1 MTSPDAGNAAPLDAL
16 ERVPTPPPTAAGAD
30 PGVPRPRGLASTMDA
45 GPDDSADLHARF
57 FRALGDPTRIRLL
70 RLLNE
75 APGGERSVGE
85 LVAALDAPQSRVS
98 THLGCLRWCGLV
110 QTRREGKQV
119 YYRVADPRVRELL
132 ALGSAVLHDHAA
144 GVASCGMIR

>member
-1 MTSPDAGNAAPLDAL
+1 MTQSITESTESTESTERAKTKGQGIAVAVLSSDVPAAAQ
-16 ERVPTPPPTAAGAD
+16 GAQE
-30 PGVPRPRGLASTMDA
+30 A
-45 GPDDSADLHARF
+45 ADLHARF

-70 RLLNE
+70 QTLLE
-75 APGGERSVGE
+75 APTGECSVGE
-85 LVAALDAPQSRVS
+85 LVAAVDAPQSRVS

-119 YYRVADPRVRELL
+119 YYRIADPRVRELL
-132 ALGSAVLHDHAA
+132 ALGSAILHDHAA

>member
-1 MTSPDAGNAAPLDAL
+1 MGTTFPTSVGTTSSASDGAPGAAQAQVSEAELL
-16 ERVPTPPPTAAGAD
+16 
-30 PGVPRPRGLASTMDA
+30 
-45 GPDDSADLHARF
+45 ARF
-57 FRALGDPTRIRLL
+57 FRVLGDPTRVRLIH
-70 RLLNE
+70 LLLE
-75 APGGERSVGE
+75 APTGEYTVGE
-85 LVAALDAPQSRVS
+85 LVVALPAPQNRVS

-110 QTRREGKQV
+110 QTRRAGKHV

>member
-1 MTSPDAGNAAPLDAL
+1 MDGSGESLPAVQREAA
-16 ERVPTPPPTAAGAD
+16 EGRVAGAYQTSNIA
-30 PGVPRPRGLASTMDA
+30 RGQDSMRVE
-45 GPDDSADLHARF
+45 DSAELHARF

-70 RLLNE
+70 HLLVE
-75 APGGERSVGE
+75 APTGECSVGE
-85 LVAALDAPQSRVS
+85 LVAAIGAPQSRVS

-132 ALGSAVLHDHAA
+132 ALGGAVLRDHAA
-144 GVASCGMIR
+144 WGASCGMIR

>member
-1 MTSPDAGNAAPLDAL
+1 MTSIDHEVLETSSEQVDRSPQVPGQRSPLPPAQL
-16 ERVPTPPPTAAGAD
+16 EA
-30 PGVPRPRGLASTMDA
+30 
-45 GPDDSADLHARF
+45 ADLNARF

-70 RLLNE
+70 HVLIA
-75 APGGERSVGE
+75 APTGECSVGQ
-85 LVAALDAPQSRVS
+85 LVAALDAPQSRIS

-119 YYRVADPRVRELL
+119 YYRVVDSRVRELL

-144 GVASCGMIR
+144 GVASCGMVG

>member
-1 MTSPDAGNAAPLDAL
+1 MAQLAPLSADDRATALPAPRAEAPAAPLEA
-16 ERVPTPPPTAAGAD
+16 
-30 PGVPRPRGLASTMDA
+30 
-45 GPDDSADLHARF
+45 ADLQARF
-57 FRALGDPTRIRLL
+57 FRTLGDPTRIRLL
-70 RLLNE
+70 HLLLA
-75 APGGERSVGE
+75 APSGECRVGE

-132 ALGSAVLHDHAA
+132 ALGDAVLRDHAA
-144 GVASCGMIR
+144 EVASCGVIR